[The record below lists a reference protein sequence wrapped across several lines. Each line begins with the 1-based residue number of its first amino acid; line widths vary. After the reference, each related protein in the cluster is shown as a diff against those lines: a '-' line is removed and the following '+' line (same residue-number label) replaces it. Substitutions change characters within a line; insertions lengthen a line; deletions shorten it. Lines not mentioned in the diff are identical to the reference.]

1 MCFVI
6 TTTLTAGVQ
15 MIKGPFASMI
25 ADGWKLGG
33 LNYKLVQGLLN
44 TGFTAFVIA
53 SVVIILAQ
61 AVTRWLN
68 YRTPVRPEPVAGVR

>member
-1 MCFVI
+1 MI
-6 TTTLTAGVQ
+6 T
-15 MIKGPFASMI
+15 GPFAAMI

-44 TGFTAFVIA
+44 TGFTVFVIA

-61 AVTRWLN
+61 AVTRWFN
-68 YRTPVRPEPVAGVR
+68 YRAPVDREPVVEVR